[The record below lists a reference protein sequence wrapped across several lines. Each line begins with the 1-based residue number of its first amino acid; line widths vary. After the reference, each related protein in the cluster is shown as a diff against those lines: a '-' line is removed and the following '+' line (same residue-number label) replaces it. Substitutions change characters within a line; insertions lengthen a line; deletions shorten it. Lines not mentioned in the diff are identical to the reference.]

1 MPRNT
6 TRRRMIQATASAG
19 AVLVA
24 GCTDLGSDG
33 GNGGSTEED
42 DGSTED
48 DGSMEE
54 DGSMEDDE
62 SMEEDSMSGPQAVTV
77 RIENVAPT
85 DFYGSETS
93 TGGGIWITPGA
104 YAVHTG
110 GNPVYAEGESASVG
124 LEAVA
129 EAGRPGGFE
138 GEDSLVDELDAM
150 SDDGIAHSG
159 AWTPED
165 TVDDPNDPTGEVPGA
180 PPIAPGG
187 AFEFDVEVDPGQ
199 RLSFATMFVP
209 SNDVFFSPGSE
220 GIILW
225 PEDGEI
231 VDGDVTD
238 DVELWDAGTEPNAEP
253 PGEGPDQAP
262 QDDPPQG
269 DAEGGVVRPLDD
281 VDDSYDYPDVSEAI
295 QVTVTPTE
303 MMDDGSM
310 EDDSSMEETDS
321 SMEEDDSMEETDSSM
336 EDDGSMEEDD
346 EG

>member
-1 MPRNT
+1 MRNST
-6 TRRRMIQATASAG
+6 TRRRLVQGTASAG
-19 AVLVA
+19 AVLLA
-24 GCTDLGSDG
+24 GCLGLGSDDSG
-33 GNGGSTEED
+33 EPASE
-42 DGSTED
+42 GSTED
-48 DGSMEE
+48 AGSM
-54 DGSMEDDE
+54 DDE
-62 SMEEDSMSGPQAVTV
+62 GSMSGPQTV
-77 RIENVAPT
+77 RVRVENVSDPS
-85 DFYGSETS
+85 FYGSEAA
-93 TGGGIWITPGA
+93 TGGQIWITPGA

-110 GNPVYAEGESASVG
+110 DNPVFAEGESASVG

-165 TVDDPNDPTGEVPGA
+165 IVEDPNDPTGEVPGA

-187 AFEFDVEVDPGQ
+187 AFEFDVEVEPGQ

-209 SNDVFFSPGSE
+209 SNDVFFSPGAD
-220 GIILW
+220 GIALW
-225 PEDGEI
+225 PENGEV

-281 VDDSYDYPDVSEAI
+281 VDDGYDYPDVSEAI

-310 EDDSSMEETDS
+310 EETDS
-321 SMEEDDSMEETDSSM
+321 SMEEDDSMEETNSSM